1 MVKNKIISFKLIS
14 GQVFL
19 GTYLSLIVP
28 DVDGCGLV
36 SLQSVI
42 LKHRMKQDLLI
53 KNKNNS
59 RK

>member
-19 GTYLSLIVP
+19 DTCLSLLLP

-36 SLQSVI
+36 SFQSVV

>member
-1 MVKNKIISFKLIS
+1 MAKNKIIHFKLITR
-14 GQVFL
+14 QVFL

-36 SLQSVI
+36 SLQPVV
-42 LKHRMKQDLLI
+42 LKHRMKQDVLL

>member
-1 MVKNKIISFKLIS
+1 MVKNTIISFKLIS

-19 GTYLSLIVP
+19 GTYLSLLNL
-28 DVDGCGLV
+28 DMDGCVLV
-36 SLQSVI
+36 SFRSVV

>member
-19 GTYLSLIVP
+19 GTYLSLLIP
-28 DVDGCGLV
+28 DVDGCELV
-36 SLQSVI
+36 SFQSVV
-42 LKHRMKQDLLI
+42 LKHRMKQDLFI

>member
-1 MVKNKIISFKLIS
+1 MIKNIIISFRLIS

-19 GTYLSLIVP
+19 GIYLSLPIP

-36 SLQSVI
+36 SFRSVV
-42 LKHRMKQDLLI
+42 LTHRMKQDLLI
-53 KNKNNS
+53 KNTNNS

>member
-14 GQVFL
+14 GQLFL

-36 SLQSVI
+36 SFQSVV

>member
-1 MVKNKIISFKLIS
+1 MVKNTIISFKLIS
-14 GQVFL
+14 GQAFL
-19 GTYLSLIVP
+19 GAYLSLLIP

-36 SLQSVI
+36 SFQSVV